1 MKTAVRAGLLAAA
14 ISATAPASAL
24 AFVNV
29 GDTQTYLFNGIVE
42 EVVVPGLSARLDLTF
57 DGYVG
62 NNAKFSYT
70 LTNTSGG
77 AITNSRVSVF
87 GFDVVTDGFSLAGSS
102 ETSALFQKTNDGA
115 FPQTQGGPRE
125 FCMTA
130 ATGGNPACTNGGGN
144 GVFQPSSESA
154 TFTLAFGSLPG
165 SVELGNL
172 IVRYQSIDS
181 PTLGLRGASGI
192 GVGGIVPTRD
202 IVPEPAT
209 WAMMIAGFG
218 LVGASLRRRTT
229 GLARL
234 SA

>member
-1 MKTAVRAGLLAAA
+1 MKTTFLAAA
-14 ISATAPASAL
+14 FAAAAVVSAPASAV
-24 AFVNV
+24 AFVTA
-29 GDTQTYLFNGIVE
+29 GDTQSYTFNGIVE
-42 EVVVPGLSARLDLTF
+42 EVVVPGLTARLDLTF
-57 DGYVG
+57 DGFVG

-87 GFDVVTDGFSLAGSS
+87 GFDVVTDGFSFAGSS

-144 GVFQPSSESA
+144 GVFQPGSEAA
-154 TFTLAFGSLPG
+154 TFTLAFGTLPA
-165 SVELGNL
+165 SVELSRL
-172 IVRYQSIDS
+172 IVRYQSIDA
-181 PTLGLRGASGI
+181 PTLNLRGASGI
-192 GVGGIVPTRD
+192 GVGAIVPTTD

-218 LVGASLRRRTT
+218 LVGAALRRRE
-229 GLARL
+229 GMARI